1 MRTAPTLSPRPRTAT
16 PPAAPVRPT
25 PAPTPA
31 RPVVAPAPEPVQP
44 GIPTWSHRFLPRTLR
59 TLLADLGCWN
69 NPAPQLPSTHL
80 DQTLA
85 VLQHYGWC
93 RSQDVTPTGRMCI
106 RGAQNLLEKTGH
118 VTSAAAN
125 EPSPTCTRSSPTP
138 GSAWS
143 SSPGTTSLTSSFPP
157 YRPSSKTP
165 PTSHERTES
174 SPHVRRLRRRVRKP
188 HPGLDHDPRS
198 AARTRPRPLR
208 APAPGPRAER
218 AGQPH
223 RLHHPPD
230 QDRPHPTREGRPRH
244 RRHRPRGGS
253 LIGYQA
259 HENNQ
264 VKAQEIALKA
274 QALELQKLKEENR
287 ATQATEQTQT
297 SQEKARQASIDKCV
311 NRRDDKVGKSLGS
324 PSYRD
329 VIDACQAQYTGTAS
343 SADMQA
349 AASTKA
355 TGGGVNQGVLI
366 GGGVLAVFLVVA
378 VKRGTRS
385 NPA

>member
-1 MRTAPTLSPRPRTAT
+1 MSADYDDEFESLIQDWTMT
-16 PPAAPVRPT
+16 PDQQ
-25 PAPTPA
+25 
-31 RPVVAPAPEPVQP
+31 PE
-44 GIPTWSHRFLPRTLR
+44 H
-59 TLLADLGCWN
+59 
-69 NPAPQLPSTHL
+69 
-80 DQTLA
+80 
-85 VLQHYGWC
+85 
-93 RSQDVTPTGRMCI
+93 
-106 RGAQNLLEKTGH
+106 
-118 VTSAAAN
+118 
-125 EPSPTCTRSSPTP
+125 
-138 GSAWS
+138 
-143 SSPGTTSLTSSFPP
+143 
-157 YRPSSKTP
+157 
-165 PTSHERTES
+165 
-174 SPHVRRLRRRVRKP
+174 
-188 HPGLDHDPRS
+188 
-198 AARTRPRPLR
+198 
-208 APAPGPRAER
+208 APGPY
-218 AGQPH
+218 G
-223 RLHHPPD
+223 PPPPAPA
-230 QDRPHPTREGRPRH
+230 QNVQASHTAYTTHPTKTGLT
-244 RRHRPRGGS
+244 RRGKAALAIGVTVLAGGS